1 MSERLKELLEKINQ
15 EGVQAAEEKKR
26 AIESKAESDAKR
38 IIEDAKKEAKRIIED
53 ADVKAE
59 KTAHATEAS
68 LIQGAR
74 DLILSLKDEIRKI
87 FDKIIIAE
95 TQKAMSSEDMVDILT
110 RLIEKYIDKKGETSD
125 IKILLKK
132 EDLDTLKK
140 GLMLKLKEKSKLG
153 IEFKPS
159 PNINAGFSISFDK
172 GKSYFD
178 FTDESLSEA
187 LSAYLNPELKKL
199 LQ

>member
-26 AIESKAESDAKR
+26 EIESKAEGDAKR

-74 DLILSLKDEIRKI
+74 DLMLSLKDEIRKI

>member
-1 MSERLKELLEKINQ
+1 MAERLKELLEKINQ
-15 EGVQAAEEKKR
+15 EGVQAGEEKKR
-26 AIESKAESDAKR
+26 EIESNAEGDAKR
-38 IIEDAKKEAKRIIED
+38 IIEKAKKEAKKIIED
-53 ADVKAE
+53 AELKAK
-59 KTAHATEAS
+59 KTAQATEAS
-68 LIQGAR
+68 LRQGAR

-87 FDKIIIAE
+87 LDNIIVAE
-95 TQKAMSSEDMVDILT
+95 TQEAMSSEDVVDILT

-132 EDLDTLKK
+132 EDLDKLKK

-153 IEFKPS
+153 IEFKSS

-178 FTDESLSEA
+178 FTDEGLSEA
-187 LSAYLNPELKKL
+187 LSTYLNPELKKL
-199 LQ
+199 LK

>member
-1 MSERLKELLEKINQ
+1 MAERLKELLEKINK

-26 AIESKAESDAKR
+26 EIESNAEGDAKR
-38 IIEDAKKEAKRIIED
+38 IIEKAKKEAKKIIED
-53 ADVKAE
+53 AELKAK
-59 KTAHATEAS
+59 KTAQATEAS
-68 LIQGAR
+68 LRQGAR

-87 FDKIIIAE
+87 LDNIIVAE
-95 TQKAMSSEDMVDILT
+95 TQEAMSSEDVVDILT

-132 EDLDTLKK
+132 EDLDKLKK

-153 IEFKPS
+153 IEFKSS

-178 FTDESLSEA
+178 FTDEGLSEA
-187 LSAYLNPELKKL
+187 LSTYLNPELKKL
-199 LQ
+199 LK

>member
-1 MSERLKELLEKINQ
+1 MAERLKELLEKINK

-26 AIESKAESDAKR
+26 EIESNAEGDAKR
-38 IIEDAKKEAKRIIED
+38 IIEKAKKEAKKIIED
-53 ADVKAE
+53 AELKAK
-59 KTAHATEAS
+59 KTAQATEAS
-68 LIQGAR
+68 LRQGAR

-87 FDKIIIAE
+87 LDNIIVAE
-95 TQKAMSSEDMVDILT
+95 TQEAMSSEDVVDILT

-132 EDLDTLKK
+132 EDLDKLKK

-153 IEFKPS
+153 IEFKSS

-178 FTDESLSEA
+178 FTDEGLSEA

-199 LQ
+199 LK

>member
-1 MSERLKELLEKINQ
+1 MAERLKELLEKINK
-15 EGVQAAEEKKR
+15 EGVQAGEEKKR
-26 AIESKAESDAKR
+26 EIESKAEGDAKR
-38 IIEDAKKEAKRIIED
+38 IIEKAKKEAKKIIED
-53 ADVKAE
+53 AELKAK
-59 KTAHATEAS
+59 KTAQATEAS
-68 LIQGAR
+68 LRQGAR

-87 FDKIIIAE
+87 LDNIIVAE
-95 TQKAMSSEDMVDILT
+95 TQEAMSSEDVVDILT

-132 EDLDTLKK
+132 EDLDKLKK

-153 IEFKPS
+153 IEFKSS

-178 FTDESLSEA
+178 FTDEGLSEA

-199 LQ
+199 LK

>member
-1 MSERLKELLEKINQ
+1 MAERLKELLEKINK

-26 AIESKAESDAKR
+26 EIESKAEGDAKR
-38 IIEDAKKEAKRIIED
+38 IIEKAKKEAKKIIED
-53 ADVKAE
+53 AELKAK
-59 KTAHATEAS
+59 KTAQATEAS
-68 LIQGAR
+68 LRQGAR

-87 FDKIIIAE
+87 LDNIIVAE
-95 TQKAMSSEDMVDILT
+95 TQEAMSSEDVVDILT

-132 EDLDTLKK
+132 EDLDKLKK

-153 IEFKPS
+153 IEFKSS

-178 FTDESLSEA
+178 FTDEGLSEA
-187 LSAYLNPELKKL
+187 LSTYLNPELKKL
-199 LQ
+199 LK

>member
-1 MSERLKELLEKINQ
+1 MAERLKELLEKINK
-15 EGVQAAEEKKR
+15 EGVQAGEEKKR
-26 AIESKAESDAKR
+26 EIESNAEGDAKR
-38 IIEDAKKEAKRIIED
+38 IIEKAKKEAKKIIED
-53 ADVKAE
+53 AELKAK
-59 KTAHATEAS
+59 KTAQATEAS
-68 LIQGAR
+68 LRQGAR

-87 FDKIIIAE
+87 LDNIIVAE
-95 TQKAMSSEDMVDILT
+95 TQEAMSSEDVVDILT

-132 EDLDTLKK
+132 EDLDKLKK

-153 IEFKPS
+153 IEFKSS

-178 FTDESLSEA
+178 FTDEGLSEA

-199 LQ
+199 LK

>member
-1 MSERLKELLEKINQ
+1 MAERLKELLEKINQ
-15 EGVQAAEEKKR
+15 EGVQAGEEKKR
-26 AIESKAESDAKR
+26 EIESNAEGDAKR
-38 IIEDAKKEAKRIIED
+38 IIEKAKKEAKKIIED
-53 ADVKAE
+53 AELKAK
-59 KTAHATEAS
+59 KTAQATEAS
-68 LIQGAR
+68 LRQGAR

-87 FDKIIIAE
+87 LDNIIVAE
-95 TQKAMSSEDMVDILT
+95 TQEAMSSEDVVDILT

-132 EDLDTLKK
+132 EDLDKLKK

-153 IEFKPS
+153 IEFKSS

-178 FTDESLSEA
+178 FTDEGLSEA

-199 LQ
+199 LK

>member
-1 MSERLKELLEKINQ
+1 M
-15 EGVQAAEEKKR
+15 
-26 AIESKAESDAKR
+26 
-38 IIEDAKKEAKRIIED
+38 
-53 ADVKAE
+53 
-59 KTAHATEAS
+59 
-68 LIQGAR
+68 
-74 DLILSLKDEIRKI
+74 
-87 FDKIIIAE
+87 
-95 TQKAMSSEDMVDILT
+95 T

-132 EDLDTLKK
+132 EDLDKLKK

-153 IEFKPS
+153 IEFKSS

-178 FTDESLSEA
+178 FTDEGLSEA

-199 LQ
+199 LK

>member
-1 MSERLKELLEKINQ
+1 MAERLKELLEKINK

-26 AIESKAESDAKR
+26 EIESKAEGDAKR
-38 IIEDAKKEAKRIIED
+38 IIEKAKKEAKKIIED
-53 ADVKAE
+53 AELKAK
-59 KTAHATEAS
+59 KTAQATEAS
-68 LIQGAR
+68 LRQGAR

-87 FDKIIIAE
+87 LDNIIVAE
-95 TQKAMSSEDMVDILT
+95 TQEAMSSEDVVDILT

-132 EDLDTLKK
+132 EDLDKLKK

-153 IEFKPS
+153 IEFKSS

-178 FTDESLSEA
+178 FTDEGLSEA

-199 LQ
+199 LK